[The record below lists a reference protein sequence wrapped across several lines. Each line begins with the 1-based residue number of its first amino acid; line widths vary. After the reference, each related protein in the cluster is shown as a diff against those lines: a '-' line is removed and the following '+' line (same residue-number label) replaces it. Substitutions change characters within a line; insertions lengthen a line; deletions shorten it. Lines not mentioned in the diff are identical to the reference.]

1 MPRSLYVDPHEA
13 LASGF
18 IRFRDIP
25 VCRYSLSTDHEKHI
39 YSKREFIR
47 IYHDMVMIREF
58 ETMLSDLKERGEY
71 YGVKYKLTSPVH
83 LCIGEEA
90 AAVGEAYG
98 MEPKDILFSTHRN
111 HGSTIAKALSAI
123 EKLSEND
130 LIQIMRSYQG
140 GEVLAPV
147 ASAANSDTPIKE
159 LATDF
164 FLYGELCEIFGK
176 RTGFNKGLAGS
187 AHAFFTPFGIYPN
200 NAVAAGSVGFAVG
213 AALYKKNRGEKN
225 LVTVNLG
232 DGALGSGAVWEAMN
246 MACMDQIREI
256 WNKDGALSL
265 LFTIINNHY
274 AMEDQP
280 LGETMGFKKAARI
293 GAGITPDQ
301 MHAERVDGTNPL
313 AVIDAIARKK
323 ELLER
328 EEGPIL
334 LELVTYRECAHSAG
348 TAIDERLKDEIS
360 AWKEYDPIKR
370 YREKLIRGGIA
381 KESTLHEID
390 LAITRRMTTICRMAA
405 DMNISPRLTEEEAQ
419 AFTFA
424 GAESEHEPKN
434 SAYSEVLLSRAQCS
448 RSIKIAM
455 KHRYGFDENGAPI
468 AKNKR
473 YNLKDAIFEPIFAR
487 FYDDP
492 TLVLYGASLR
502 NGNINGV
509 FEDMAEAIPFH
520 RFFNAPISESA
531 IVSSAIGY
539 AMCGGRAVIEIMYA
553 DLLARA
559 GDEII
564 SQLAKWRTM
573 SGGTLKLPVLI
584 RVAVGKNEGTQLSND
599 LSSLFASIP
608 GLKVLYPVTPYD
620 MKGMLSTAL
629 KTNDPIIVFEN
640 ERLYDIGECFREDGV
655 PTEDYELP
663 IGKADIKKEGSDIT
677 LLTVGASLYQALEA
691 SAILEETYGISAE
704 VIDARSLV
712 PFDYETV
719 IASLRKTGKLVI
731 IGDSNERGSIMRD
744 IASNVTEFAFDDLD
758 APPVVIGARNL
769 ILPTYDLEKNHF
781 PTAETI
787 LDAIHQK
794 ILPLKDYT
802 PVANFTSSEKI
813 RRAKEGI

>member
-1 MPRSLYVDPHEA
+1 MPTNLYVDPNEA
-13 LASGF
+13 LASGT

-25 VCRYSLSTDHEKHI
+25 VCRYSLSTEHEKHI
-39 YSKREFIR
+39 YSAREFIR
-47 IYHDMVMIREF
+47 IYRDMVMIREF

-90 AAVGEAYG
+90 AAVGEAYC
-98 MEPKDILFSTHRN
+98 MEPKDILFGTHRN
-111 HGSTIAKALSAI
+111 HGSAIAKGLSAI
-123 EKLSEND
+123 EKLSENE
-130 LIQIMRSYQG
+130 LIQIMRTYQG
-140 GEVLAPV
+140 GGILAPIANA
-147 ASAANSDTPIKE
+147 ASNSTPIKE

-176 RTGFNKGLAGS
+176 RTGFNQGLGGS
-187 AHAFFTPFGIYPN
+187 EHAFFTPFGIYPN
-200 NAVAAGSVGFAVG
+200 NSVAAGSVGFAVG
-213 AALYKKNRGEKN
+213 AALYQKNLGEKK

-232 DGALGSGAVWEAMN
+232 DGALGAGAVWEAMN

-265 LFTIINNHY
+265 LFTVINNHY
-274 AMEDQP
+274 AMDDQP

-334 LELVTYRECAHSAG
+334 LELVTYRECSHSAG
-348 TAIDERLKDEIS
+348 IPLDERIKDELS
-360 AWKEYDPIKR
+360 AWKEHDPIKC

-381 KESTLHEID
+381 KESALHEID
-390 LAITRRMTTICRMAA
+390 LATTRRMTTICRMAA
-405 DMNISPRLTEEEAQ
+405 DMSISPRLSPEEAERL
-419 AFTFA
+419 AFA
-424 GAESEHEPKN
+424 GLEGDSPKPTN
-434 SAYSEVLLSRAQCS
+434 YSEMLLSRAQCS
-448 RSIKIAM
+448 RTMKIAM
-455 KHRYGFDENGAPI
+455 KYRYGFDDKGNPL
-468 AKNKR
+468 AKAKR

-487 FYDDP
+487 FYEDP
-492 TLVLYGASLR
+492 TLVAYGASQR
-502 NGNINGV
+502 SGNVNGV
-509 FEDMAEAIPFH
+509 FDDMAEAIPFH
-520 RFFNAPISESA
+520 RFFNAPVSESA

-553 DLLARA
+553 DLITRA

-564 SQLAKWRTM
+564 NQLAKWRTM
-573 SGGTLKLPVLI
+573 SGGTLKLPVII
-584 RVAVGKNEGTQLSND
+584 RVAVGKNKGAQLSDD
-599 LSSLFASIP
+599 LSSLLASVP
-608 GLKVLYPVTPYD
+608 GLKVIYPVTPYD

-629 KTNDPIIVFEN
+629 KTNDPVIVFEN
-640 ERLYDIGECFREDGV
+640 ERLYDIGECFHESGV
-655 PTEDYELP
+655 PAEDYDLP
-663 IGKADIKKEGSDIT
+663 LGTADVKKEGSDIT
-677 LLTVGASLYQALEA
+677 ILTVGASLYQALEA
-691 SAILEETYGISAE
+691 ATLLGEKHGISAE

-719 IASLRKTGKLVI
+719 LTSLRKTGKLVI
-731 IGDSNERGSIMRD
+731 VGDSNERGSIMRD
-744 IASNVTEFAFDDLD
+744 IASNITEFSFDELD

-769 ILPTYDLEKNHF
+769 IVPTYEMTKYHF

-794 ILPLKDYT
+794 ILPLKDHT
-802 PVANFTSSEKI
+802 PAMNFSSSEKI